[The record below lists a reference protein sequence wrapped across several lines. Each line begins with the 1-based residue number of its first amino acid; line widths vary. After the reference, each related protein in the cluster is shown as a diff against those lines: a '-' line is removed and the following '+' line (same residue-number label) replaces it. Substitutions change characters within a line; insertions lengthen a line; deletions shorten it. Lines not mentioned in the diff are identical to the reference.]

1 MFLNQEIAK
10 PRLWCLQQ
18 LCLLCNGNRWSREAA
33 HQDPFFGK
41 VAAQTGIKRM
51 RIKCSTTYY
60 YSVWINF
67 NVYHL
72 SNPRPLPVH
81 LPAIRVVL
89 VHGAVADG
97 VIPGHATNLHLRG
110 SACQNALSPSRSQ
123 HKLSVTE
130 KLCWRWPGDTSNIF
144 VLTIDCTKD
153 SVAFHLFKDE
163 EEPPAIVVH
172 VDERSGVDE
181 EHDPSLGKWL
191 LGCFSLD
198 FKEELNLDS
207 FMELSEPRRSFAS

>member
-1 MFLNQEIAK
+1 MFLDQENIK

-18 LCLLCNGNRWSREAA
+18 LSLLCNGNRWSREAV

-41 VAAQTGIKRM
+41 VAAQTGIKSM
-51 RIKCSTTYY
+51 RINRSTTYY

-110 SACQNALSPSRSQ
+110 SGCQNALSPSRSQ
-123 HKLSVTE
+123 HKLSVTK
-130 KLCWRWPGDTSNIF
+130 KLCWRWKILGTPGTPVLKLDTS
-144 VLTIDCTKD
+144 T
-153 SVAFHLFKDE
+153 
-163 EEPPAIVVH
+163 
-172 VDERSGVDE
+172 
-181 EHDPSLGKWL
+181 
-191 LGCFSLD
+191 LD
-198 FKEELNLDS
+198 
-207 FMELSEPRRSFAS
+207 